1 MTVIV
6 VLGMVAGLGVVG
18 VIRGLSTAAPSL
30 DALAATLDR
39 TVAVPYRP
47 KRGPA
52 EGTTTESGPEH
63 RYPRE
68 WAERAGQ
75 VALDRFGRSPLVD
88 HPRWSGVLASL
99 AVTGGTAEQL
109 ATKMVVA
116 GGVGLLGPPF
126 LWLVALPVDSGV
138 PAGVPIVV
146 ALVAAPVSVGVVLLA
161 LAERAKERRRHFRAV
176 VGSTVDLVVLSLA
189 GGLGIEGALLAAT
202 QVSPDWAARQ
212 MGRALLQARDSGESP
227 WHALGRLG
235 TRLSVPELE
244 ELASSLEL
252 AGTEGAKI
260 RQTLSAKAASL
271 RRHEQAEAESA
282 ANATT
287 ERLFL
292 PGALLLIGF
301 LFFVGY
307 PAFSRILGGW

>member
-1 MTVIV
+1 MTAIVI
-6 VLGMVAGLGVVG
+6 LGVAAGLGALG
-18 VIRGLSTAAPSL
+18 VIRGLHTAPPSL
-30 DALAATLDR
+30 DSLAATLDR
-39 TVAVPYRP
+39 TVEVLPSPNPGHA
-47 KRGPA
+47 G
-52 EGTTTESGPEH
+52 GTATDGPE
-63 RYPRE
+63 RRNPRA
-68 WAERAGQ
+68 WAGIAGE
-75 VALDRFGRSPLVD
+75 VALDRFCHSPLAD

-99 AVTGGTAEQL
+99 AVTGGSAEQL
-109 ATKMVVA
+109 ATRIVVT
-116 GGVGLLGPPF
+116 GVIGLLGPP
-126 LWLVALPVDSGV
+126 LVWLAALSVDSGV

-146 ALVAAPVSVGVVLLA
+146 GLVAAPACAGGALLS
-161 LAERAKERRRHFRAV
+161 LAEKAKDRRRHFRAV
-176 VGSTVDLVVLSLA
+176 VGSTIDLVVLSLA
-189 GGLGIEGALLAAT
+189 GGMGIEGALLAAT

-235 TRLSVPELE
+235 TRLGVPELE

-260 RQTLSAKAASL
+260 RQTLSARSTSL
-271 RRHEQAEAESA
+271 RRHEQAEAESS
-282 ANATT
+282 ANAMT